1 MYGELAIQG
10 SKNAVLPLM
19 AASLLHRG
27 ITELDHVPEITDV
40 ACMVRILERL
50 GAVVTREKNRM
61 IIDASTLTSW
71 EIPLDE
77 VCKMRSSI
85 MVLGPLVARMGQA
98 VTYYPGGCSIGRRPI
113 DYHIRLL
120 QDLGIRVREEE
131 GRIEATAEDY
141 RGAILTLD
149 FPSVGATENAIL
161 AATGAKGETVICGCA
176 REPEIVELCA
186 FLQAMGIET
195 VGAGTDRIR
204 VWGQISDRDPHV
216 LVSGDRIAAGTYLAA
231 AAVAGGE
238 ICLTGAPVTSMEA
251 TLQALCGCG
260 CLIQTEGDHIF
271 LQAPRHLRTI
281 PYLETT
287 VYPGFPTDMQS
298 ILLAVQCY
306 GTGEGRMQETIFEGR
321 FETAAQLNKMGARIL
336 VDTGDHNC
344 DRCVCAA
351 DCEGKGYTAWV
362 RGSDGL
368 RGAHV
373 TATDL
378 RGGAAL
384 VVAGLGAYGETVV
397 HQCHHIDRGYEDI
410 VGNLQKLGARIHR
423 VTDT

>member
-27 ITELDHVPEITDV
+27 ITVLDHVPEITDV

-50 GAVVTREKNRM
+50 GAVVTREKSRM
-61 IIDASTLTSW
+61 IIDATTLTSW

-231 AAVAGGE
+231 AAATGGE
-238 ICLTGAPVTSMEA
+238 LLLQNACPDHMES
-251 TLQALCGCG
+251 
-260 CLIQTEGDHIF
+260 F
-271 LQAPRHLRTI
+271 LQV
-281 PYLETT
+281 LETMGCRLLRSPDT
-287 VYPGFPTDMQS
+287 VYIKAPGRLRPAAVRTGPHPGFPTDLQS
-298 ILLAVQCY
+298 PLLTLMCLAE
-306 GTGEGRMQETIFEGR
+306 GESQLEETIFEAR
-321 FETAAQLNKMGARIL
+321 FRTAEELAKMGAAVTVSEGRARIRG
-336 VDTGDHNC
+336 TG
-344 DRCVCAA
+344 R
-351 DCEGKGYTAWV
+351 
-362 RGSDGL
+362 L
-368 RGAHV
+368 FGARV
-373 TATDL
+373 QAPDL

-384 VVAGLGAYGETVV
+384 VVAGLAAEGKTIVENI
-397 HQCHHIDRGYEDI
+397 CHIDRGYDTLEL
-410 VGNLQKLGARIHR
+410 GMGTLGAEMIRKGQNKKK
-423 VTDT
+423 